1 MSNLVSGT
9 WGPAQQMPGV
19 LAPEVM
25 AGNVQCIRGVGASC
39 PEPCLFFSSPAGPQP
54 DRQAGAGVSSQP
66 PAC

>member
-19 LAPEVM
+19 LVPEVM
-25 AGNVQCIRGVGASC
+25 AGNVQCTGGVGASC
-39 PEPCLFFSSPAGPQP
+39 PDPMPIPFSLAGPQP
-54 DRQAGAGVSSQP
+54 DGQAGAGVSSQP